1 MLGYI
6 NKKDAAVREWKNLVE
21 EQEKLLDTKKE
32 LILLL
37 KAEVEL
43 WKIRFTELEERSK
56 ILSTG
61 EPVAQN
67 VVLDVSTLFEEKE
80 DVTGYLGRKD
90 QGKDKE
96 AVQG

>member
-1 MLGYI
+1 MFGYI
-6 NKKDAAVREWKNLVE
+6 NKKDAAVQEWKNLVE
-21 EQEKLLDTKKE
+21 EQEKLLETKNE
-32 LILLL
+32 LIVLL

-43 WKIRFTELEERSK
+43 WKIRFDELQERPA
-56 ILSTG
+56 
-61 EPVAQN
+61 EPPPMQN
-67 VVLDVSTLFEEKE
+67 VVLDVSTLFEEKV

>member
-37 KAEVEL
+37 KSEVEL
-43 WKIRFTELEERSK
+43 WKIRFTELE
-56 ILSTG
+56 
-61 EPVAQN
+61 
-67 VVLDVSTLFEEKE
+67 
-80 DVTGYLGRKD
+80 
-90 QGKDKE
+90 
-96 AVQG
+96 